1 MTDTEE
7 VFRKYLDFLEQA
19 DEENIGEIL
28 NYVDKE
34 VRFKDPLHDAQG
46 ASEIHRIFK
55 RLLTDLKKINFTT
68 RELIA
73 TGDNAYYK
81 WTLECYAGRKS
92 WSIKGVTFL
101 TIGERKLITNH
112 IEYWDTSSQIYEKL
126 PIIGPQ
132 LRLLRRILIH

>member
-19 DEENIGEIL
+19 DEENIGEIF

-46 ASEIHRIFK
+46 AFEIHRIFK
-55 RLLTDLKKINFTT
+55 RLLTVLKKINFTT

-73 TGDNAYYK
+73 TGNNAYYK
-81 WTLECYAGRKS
+81 WTLEGYAGRKS
-92 WSIKGVTFL
+92 WNIEGVTFL
-101 TIGERKLITNH
+101 AVGEHKLITHH

-132 LRLLRRILIH
+132 IRLLRRILGH

>member
-46 ASEIHRIFK
+46 AYEIHRIFK
-55 RLLTDLKKINFTT
+55 RLLTGLKKVNYTT

-73 TGDNAYYK
+73 TGNNAYYK
-81 WTLECYAGRKS
+81 WTLECYTGRKS
-92 WSIKGVTFL
+92 WNIEGVTFL
-101 TIGERKLITNH
+101 TVGEGKLITNH
-112 IEYWDTSSQIYEKL
+112 IEYWDPSSQIYEKL
-126 PIIGPQ
+126 PIIGHQ
-132 LRLLRRILIH
+132 IRLLRLILLH